1 VAKIE
6 NGMDGANQKGEQLE
20 GRVAE
25 FLRVPLVTPRRV
37 VIAFALAAAA
47 DLVQWIFAGTTLM
60 PIWFDDAV
68 DLVAMVGL
76 WRLLGFHFLLLPAFL
91 AEVVPVVELLP
102 TWVLTVAYLAR
113 IRAREQ
119 RLGGGVADVEPTT
132 RA

>member
-1 VAKIE
+1 
-6 NGMDGANQKGEQLE
+6 MDGANEKGERLE
-20 GRVAE
+20 GRAAE

-37 VIAFALAAAA
+37 AIAFAVAAAA
-47 DLVQWIFAGTTLM
+47 DVIQWIFAGTTLV
-60 PIWFDDAV
+60 PVWFDDAV

-102 TWVLTVAYLAR
+102 TWLLTVAYIAR
-113 IRAREQ
+113 IRSREQ
-119 RLGGGVADVEPTT
+119 RLGGGAAEVEPTT